1 MGTLLE
7 QEAHKRLIPS
17 GDGEGRGALCIRYLG
32 RYEKV
37 SKRGN
42 YATKTPGGDSPHSV
56 GPVVSF
62 TLQQDRRNPPA
73 TCGGRSRRG
82 KQREGLRSE
91 RRLRRQ
97 DCGGKEGPLEISR
110 KEMEVYREAAV
121 AFGGGMGCPCK
132 LSLCING
139 YVPTHEVLS
148 FINAVHQ
155 QVTWVRPDKAHPDDV
170 ALGPVMWEDPSRAF
184 VQVRSDHEIRMIIV
198 VVYKPAPED

>member
-1 MGTLLE
+1 MRPKLL
-7 QEAHKRLIPS
+7 AGAALILLALSCHSPS
-17 GDGEGRGALCIRYLG
+17 SKTGATPPQPAAGGVGGGSNAKVFVLKDACDARTAA
-32 RYEKV
+32 EK
-37 SKRGN
+37 K
-42 YATKTPGGDSPHSV
+42 
-56 GPVVSF
+56 
-62 TLQQDRRNPPA
+62 
-73 TCGGRSRRG
+73 
-82 KQREGLRSE
+82 
-91 RRLRRQ
+91 
-97 DCGGKEGPLEISR
+97 GPLEISR

-121 AFGGGMGCPCK
+121 AFAGGMGCPCK

-139 YVPTHEVLS
+139 YVPTYEVLS